1 MRNSF
6 SISPTISPSLPAWP
20 VINRMLSVSR
30 ISAAGCSQQTDSI
43 AVMQVY
49 HSDFRQILDLT
60 YLVLYD
66 LFNASFILQSE
77 GKNLS

>member
-1 MRNSF
+1 
-6 SISPTISPSLPAWP
+6 
-20 VINRMLSVSR
+20 MLSVSR

-77 GKNLS
+77 GKNMSSQDRLAIINKYCLKVFRLL